1 LADEVD
7 GKSVVTQLPPDAA
20 MKRMKQL
27 PALYGNLFKANVVSG
42 IGGNSNTTGQ
52 PAGPSGPV
60 DFKALAKNPAD
71 YMKLRKEH
79 PEAVYGRA
87 K

>member
-1 LADEVD
+1 L
-7 GKSVVTQLPPDAA
+7 SPDAA

-42 IGGNSNTTGQ
+42 IGGDSNTTGQ

-60 DFKALAKNPAD
+60 DFKNMTPAVFQ
-71 YMKLRKEH
+71 KLRKEH
-79 PEAVYGRA
+79 PELVYGKAR
-87 K
+87 